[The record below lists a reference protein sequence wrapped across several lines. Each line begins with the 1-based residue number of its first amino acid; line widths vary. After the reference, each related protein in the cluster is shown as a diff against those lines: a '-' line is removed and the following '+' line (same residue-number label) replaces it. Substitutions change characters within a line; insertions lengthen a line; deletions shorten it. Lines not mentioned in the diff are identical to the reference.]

1 MKHSKRI
8 FSAALALCL
17 SLSTLAGCGTSGDN
31 TSGTAVSEFVQPTDS
46 AVSDDDTSK
55 PSAATTPGRE
65 VIELYN
71 DPNREGAA
79 FLDTI
84 EPFTGD
90 VIPGELSDSA
100 KQTLAS
106 EPYYSGLTA
115 NCLTVDGTPLY
126 EVCKDDGTVKP
137 LVLLLHGG
145 GGSKD
150 VFFGNACDLA
160 GSGLYAVCIDAAGC
174 GDSQKGP
181 LDALA
186 CFAET
191 VYQIDSVI
199 EYYNTVDGVDASNF
213 GIAGASMGGNISFAY
228 VGHGKYRPAVIA
240 PSSAT
245 PDYTLLSDGPLYD
258 RFDHG
263 HGCEPVMT
271 PDEVMEF
278 ARRYSPINWP
288 ERFLDTYIFASNGM
302 IDEITG
308 PEGCMA
314 LEEKLKELG
323 GSDFDF
329 HYFEGYGHESLPI
342 DHNSALVEHL
352 LP

>member
-1 MKHSKRI
+1 MKQSKRI
-8 FSAALALCL
+8 FSVVLALCL
-17 SLSTLAGCGTSGDN
+17 SLSTLAGCSTSEAA
-31 TSGTAVSEFVQPTDS
+31 TSEIVQPTDS
-46 AVSDDDTSK
+46 DDGTPN

-71 DPNREGAA
+71 SSNREGAA

-90 VIPGELSDSA
+90 VVSGELSDSA

-106 EPYYSGLTA
+106 EPYYSDLTA

-126 EVCKDDGTVKP
+126 EVRKNDGTEKP
-137 LVLLLHGG
+137 LVFLLHGG

-150 VFFGNACDLA
+150 NFFTNACDLA
-160 GSGLYAVCIDAAGC
+160 CSGLYAVCIDAAGC

-186 CFAET
+186 SFAET
-191 VYQIDSVI
+191 VYQIDTVI
-199 EYYNTVDGVDASNF
+199 EYYNTIDGVDAANF
-213 GIAGASMGGNISFAY
+213 GIFGASMGGNTAFAY
-228 VGHGKYRPAVIA
+228 VGHGKYCPAVIA
-240 PSSAT
+240 AISAT

-288 ERFLDTYIFASNGM
+288 ERFLDTYIFAANGM

-314 LEEKLKELG
+314 LEEKLTDMG
-323 GSDFDF
+323 GSHFSF
-329 HYFEGYGHESLPI
+329 HYFEDYGHEGLPV
-342 DHNSALVEHL
+342 DHNSPLVEHL

>member
-1 MKHSKRI
+1 MKLKEKAIS
-8 FSAALALCL
+8 LALTLAFCL
-17 SLSTLAGCGTSGDN
+17 SLIACGQQAGP
-31 TSGTAVSEFVQPTDS
+31 AVSAPETQ
-46 AVSDDDTSK
+46 
-55 PSAATTPGRE
+55 SAADSTEEEVAPEPSDSVSPGRE
-65 VIELYN
+65 VIEYYN
-71 DPNREGAA
+71 DPSQEGVA
-79 FLDTI
+79 FLDAI

-90 VIPGELSDSA
+90 VTLGELSDSA
-100 KQTLAS
+100 KQLLAA
-106 EPYYSGLTA
+106 EPCYSNLTA

-126 EVCKDDGTVKP
+126 EVCENDGTEKP
-137 LVLLLHGG
+137 LAFLLHGG
-145 GGSKD
+145 GSSKD
-150 VFFGNACDLA
+150 VFFANACDLA
-160 GSGLYAVCIDAAGC
+160 CRGLYAVCIDAAGC

-213 GIAGASMGGNISFAY
+213 GIYGASMGGNIAFAY
-228 VGHGKYRPAVIA
+228 VGHGKYCPAVIA
-240 PSSAT
+240 PSLAT

-263 HGCEPVMT
+263 HGGEPVMT

-288 ERFLDTYIFASNGM
+288 ERFLNTYIFASNGM

-314 LEEKLKELG
+314 LEKKLMDLG
-323 GSDFDF
+323 GSHFAF
-329 HYFEGYGHESLPI
+329 HYFEGYGHEGLPV